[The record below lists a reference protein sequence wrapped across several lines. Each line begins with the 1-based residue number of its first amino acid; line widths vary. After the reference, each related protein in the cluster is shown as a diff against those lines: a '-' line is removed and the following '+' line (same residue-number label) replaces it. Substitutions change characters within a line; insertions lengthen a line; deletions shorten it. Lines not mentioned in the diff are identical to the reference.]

1 MNNRSAKK
9 KKRTRGW
16 LMRYLHSPSALRLL
30 IGLVGTAVLLV
41 IFEMAIA
48 PVRYDLKVGVVP
60 AQTIAAT
67 KDVVDEISTE
77 QERNRVAAQ
86 VTPVYRYQE
95 GITESVMAHFD
106 QIFAQLRAVR
116 QYGAMLPDQS
126 ATRIYTAEERQYAR
140 DMLTL
145 VTLQDYQI
153 STLLR
158 CSQNELDEAYALLYA
173 ALQSTMQGRVIEGKV
188 SQAITSIRQI
198 VDYRMSISLGQN
210 IVPAVLKA
218 CVQPNMLIDQEATEN
233 ARNEARSKVEPVI
246 YKQGQNI
253 VVRGEGRITA
263 NQLAM
268 LANLGLLSDGQI
280 DVTVYFGSAVLVLL
294 VIGCMLLLLNRAEY
308 KIMGD
313 TPRFALLFIVLII
326 SLSVCVL
333 ARLLD
338 SYLMPTV
345 MCALLATAL
354 LGAKPG
360 LICNVAL
367 TVLAAALAAGGS
379 EAYSEKMVLIIITGI
394 LSGTVAIMVIQQ
406 KISKLRMLLVGLGAS
421 AVDFLAC
428 TALGLM
434 TASDLSGALQMAMLR
449 AGGTIAGTI
458 LSIALQPFLE
468 MLFNLPTPMKLMEL
482 ANPNQ
487 PLLRRLL
494 LEAPGTYHHS
504 TIVSNLAEAA
514 AEAVG
519 ANPLLARVGGYYH
532 DIGKLKR
539 PLYFKENQ
547 MADQNAHDHTNPEVS
562 AAIVTAHTRDG
573 LAMAKAYRLPQA
585 VQDIIYEHHG
595 DTPVMYFYHKALQ
608 LAGGKPV
615 DIDSYRYDGKPPR
628 TKEGAIVL
636 LCDTIEAAVR
646 TMKNPTPAGIEEFI
660 VKLVRGK
667 LEDGQ
672 LSDSPLTLQDIDKI
686 CAAATTVLAG
696 VFHERIEYPDMEEP
710 HRLQPSQRLESA
722 EEEKKEDQDGEIPV
736 IQMPVPEEL
745 PTLEMNKN
753 ELAPVVVPQAV
764 TLPLAV
770 APPPTIGPV
779 EIDTLVYMEPLPTK
793 EQEKE
798 MLEAQAKEGEKQ
810 PEETPQTETEAA
822 EEPNQPEEKI
832 Q

>member
-1 MNNRSAKK
+1 MNNRSEKK

-30 IGLVGTAVLLV
+30 IGLVGTAVLV
-41 IFEMAIA
+41 GIFELAIA
-48 PVRYDLKVGVVP
+48 PVRYDLRVGMVP
-60 AQTIAAT
+60 TQTIAAT

-77 QERNRVAAQ
+77 QERNRAASQ
-86 VTPVYRYQE
+86 VKPTYRYE
-95 GITESVMAHFD
+95 DGVTESVMAHFD

-116 QYGAMLPDQS
+116 QYGAMLPDA
-126 ATRIYTAEERQYAR
+126 ATNRAFTQEEMQYAR

-145 VTLQDYQI
+145 LNLRDYQI
-153 STLLR
+153 STLLH
-158 CSQNELDEAYALLYA
+158 CSQEELDEAYTLLYA
-173 ALQSTMQGRVIEGKV
+173 ALQSTMQGRVIEGQV
-188 SQAITSIRQI
+188 SQAVTSIRQI

-210 IVPAVLKA
+210 IVPAVLTA
-218 CVQPNMLIDQEATEN
+218 CVQPNMLINQEATEH
-233 ARNEARSKVEPVI
+233 ARQEARDKVEPVV

-268 LANLGLLSDGQI
+268 LSTLGLLSDGQI
-280 DVTVYFGSAVLVLL
+280 DVTVYFGAALLVLL
-294 VIGCMLLLLNRAEY
+294 VVGCMLLLLGRSEY
-308 KIMGD
+308 QILGD
-313 TPRFALLFIVLII
+313 TPRFSLLFIILIL
-326 SLSVCVL
+326 SLVMCVL

-345 MCALLATAL
+345 LCALLATAL
-354 LGAKPG
+354 LGSRPG

-394 LSGTVAIMVIQQ
+394 LSGTVAIMVI
-406 KISKLRMLLVGLGAS
+406 KRKVNRLRMLLVGLGAS
-421 AVDFLAC
+421 FVDFAAC
-428 TALGLM
+428 LALGMM
-434 TASDLSGALQMAMLR
+434 TSSNLSGTLEIGFLR
-449 AGGTIAGTI
+449 VGGTVAGTV
-458 LSIALQPFLE
+458 LTIALQPFLE

-482 ANPNQ
+482 ADLNQ

-547 MADQNAHDHTNPEVS
+547 MADQNAHDHTDPEVS

-585 VQDIIYEHHG
+585 VQDMIAHHHG

-615 DIDSYRYDGKPPR
+615 DIDSYRYDGKPPK
-628 TKEGAIVL
+628 TKEGAIIL

-646 TMKNPTPAGIEEFI
+646 TMKNPTPVSIEEFI

-672 LSDSPLTLQDIDKI
+672 LSDSPLTLRDIDKI
-686 CAAATTVLAG
+686 CSAATTVLAG

-710 HRLQPSQRLESA
+710 QRLQHSQRA
-722 EEEKKEDQDGEIPV
+722 EEAVKAEDKDIDDENGLPV
-736 IQMPVPEEL
+736 LPPPVPEDV
-745 PTLEMNKN
+745 PVLEMNAN
-753 ELAPVVVPQAV
+753 QLAPVVMPEVVP
-764 TLPLAV
+764 LPLAV
-770 APPPTIGPV
+770 EPPPTIGPV
-779 EIDTLVYMEPLPTK
+779 GIDTLVYMEPLPTK

-798 MLEAQAKEGEKQ
+798 LLLAQEK
-810 PEETPQTETEAA
+810 EAA
-822 EEPNQPEEKI
+822 EQQEDTSQENPAPAGEKTE
-832 Q
+832 